1 MKRSLIL
8 SLIVCLLAGCQTARP
23 DIAQDDI
30 RLMMEALLHQ
40 KPGALADY
48 GSEALGKATTF
59 EAAESQIYQVID
71 SFTIESI
78 GPTRQEDSLAITEV
92 SAAPSDFILR
102 VALDESNRIEGVFIK
117 TDPKPESGE
126 HFYEDTIQ
134 LGEHAIPGF
143 ITYPKDVTDPPVV
156 ILLTGSGPQ
165 DRNQMI
171 GPNVPFKDL
180 AHGLA
185 KAGIATIRYD
195 DRYYHDPALY
205 QQKTIDE
212 EMLDDAAAAMEL
224 AKELAVDPNR
234 IYLLGHSLGGMMV
247 PKLLKENPGLAGGII
262 LAGSPRPLYELIR
275 DQQLALFQSQSAGEK
290 QVANFNAQM
299 DQVGLLIEAMEAPK
313 GNDILGLPDSYW
325 LSLRQA
331 AAPNHSDFAQPA
343 LILQGGRDFQVFAE
357 TDYPAWQELFR
368 DRSDISYQLFESL
381 NHLFMPSL
389 TGDITEYYT
398 AQTLDPAVIEAI
410 SQWIERN

>member
-1 MKRSLIL
+1 MI
-8 SLIVCLLAGCQTARP
+8 
-23 DIAQDDI
+23 
-30 RLMMEALLHQ
+30 EALLNQ
-40 KPGALADY
+40 KPGALAEY
-48 GSEALGKATTF
+48 GSEALGKITTY
-59 EAAESQIYQVID
+59 EAAENQIYQVIG
-71 SFTIESI
+71 SFTIEAI
-78 GPTRQEDSLAITEV
+78 GPTRQEAGLAITEV
-92 SAAPSDFILR
+92 TAAPSDFILR

-134 LGEHAIPGF
+134 VGEAAIAGF

-165 DRNQMI
+165 DRNEMI

-205 QQKTIDE
+205 QQKTIEE
-212 EMLDDAAAAMEL
+212 EMLVDVAAAFEL
-224 AKELAVDPNR
+224 AKELAVDSRR

-247 PKLLKENPGLAGGII
+247 PKLLSDYPGLAGGII

-275 DQQLALFQSQSAGEK
+275 DQQISVLKGQSAGDK
-290 QVANFNAQM
+290 QLAEFNAQM
-299 DQVGLLIEAMEAPK
+299 DQVALLISAMETPK

-325 LSLRQA
+325 LSLREA
-331 AAPNHSDFAQPA
+331 AAPNYPDFSQPA
-343 LILQGGRDFQVFAE
+343 LILQGGKDFQVSAE
-357 TDYPAWQELFR
+357 VDYPAWQELFHH
-368 DRSDISYQLFESL
+368 RSDISYQLFESL
-381 NHLFMPSL
+381 NHLFMPSI
-389 TGDITEYYT
+389 TGDVSEYYT
-398 AQTLDPAVIEAI
+398 AQTLDQTVIDTI
-410 SQWIERN
+410 SQWIQND